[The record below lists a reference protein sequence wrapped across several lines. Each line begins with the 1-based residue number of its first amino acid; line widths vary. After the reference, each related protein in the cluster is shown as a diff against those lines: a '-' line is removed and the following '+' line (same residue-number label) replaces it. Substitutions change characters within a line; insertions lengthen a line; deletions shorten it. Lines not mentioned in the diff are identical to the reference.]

1 MKKICIVTT
10 VSMTLKAF
18 VVDAA
23 KYLHENGNY
32 DITLICDY
40 DESFEKTLPDY
51 IKYIPVS
58 MKRGISLSAISSI
71 LRLYVIFKKEKYD
84 LVQYSTPNASCYASI
99 AAKLAGI
106 PVRLY
111 CQWGLVYVGF
121 SGIKKRLFKEIEK
134 MVCSLSTWIEPDS
147 FGNLRFS
154 HLEGLYTKEKSSVV
168 WNGSASGVNL
178 QKFNIEHKSK
188 WREEIRNKYGISNN
202 VFVIGFVGR
211 ITRDKGINELFFACR
226 SIFAKEKNIVLMLI
240 GDNENTE
247 SLNEELFQWSKKEER
262 VVYCGR
268 TSEVEKYLSAID
280 VFVLPSYREGFGSV
294 VIEAEAMGVPVIVTD
309 IPGPKDAME
318 NNGTGLIVKKA
329 DWQDLSESIE
339 KLLNN
344 KELYSL
350 MSMNA
355 RNFVVEKFDQRT
367 LFKYI
372 QEDRKKLLNSKTI

>member
-1 MKKICIVTT
+1 
-10 VSMTLKAF
+10 MTLKAF